1 MNVLTKVVI
10 NNLNT
15 KEVST
20 NILEFILEKDHTS
33 ALIKVVSNPSLRFPI
48 LKGIK

>member
-1 MNVLTKVVI
+1 MNVLTKVVTKH
-10 NNLNT
+10 LNT

-20 NILEFILEKDHTS
+20 NILESILVKDHTS
-33 ALIKVVSNPSLRFPI
+33 AIIKVVSNPSLRFPI